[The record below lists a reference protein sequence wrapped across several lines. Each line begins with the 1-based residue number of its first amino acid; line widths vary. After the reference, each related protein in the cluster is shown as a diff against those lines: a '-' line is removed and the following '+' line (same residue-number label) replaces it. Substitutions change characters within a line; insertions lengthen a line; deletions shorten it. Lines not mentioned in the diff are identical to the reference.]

1 MRKIKQMMSLIISFS
16 MAAAVLTGCGGS
28 SEAGNGAASDSQAAA
43 EAGDADGGFP
53 TMNIEIAHVN
63 PTTPDDQY
71 QKLATLFADKVTER
85 TNGAV
90 TFTICGNSEL
100 GKEDDVLTGFG
111 LGTHQAAIMTNGAFA
126 NMYGPSK
133 VLEMPFLLKD
143 NETAWKFLD
152 SDVMKEVCDG
162 LYEEFGFKVLG
173 YGEGGFRNTLSQKP
187 IREPQDLVGLKFRIP
202 EYDTY
207 IKTYQLLGASPTPMP
222 FSETFTAIQQGTID
236 AMELPIASA
245 YTGSYYEAC
254 KYYSLDGHFY
264 NAISICLSRDLWESL
279 SPELQEIFQTAADE
293 ATHEQREW
301 LQGVT
306 EEMLTK
312 MEDAGC
318 TVVRDVDIEAFQK
331 AVAPIYEN
339 YRDEIGSD
347 LLDRALEIVK

>member
-1 MRKIKQMMSLIISFS
+1 MNKFKRMASLLVSLS
-16 MAAAVLTGCGGS
+16 VVAAALTGCGGKTDS
-28 SEAGNGAASDSQAAA
+28 GATDAADS
-43 EAGDADGGFP
+43 ADGSFP
-53 TMNIEIAHVN
+53 SMNIEIAHVN
-63 PTTPDDQY
+63 PTTDTDQY

-100 GKEDDVLTGFG
+100 GKEDDVLTGFD

-126 NMYGPSK
+126 NLYGPSN

-162 LYEEFGFKVLG
+162 LYDKLGFKVLG

-187 IREPQDLVGLKFRIP
+187 IREPADLAGLKMRIP

-222 FSETFTAIQQGTID
+222 FSETFTAVQQGTID
-236 AMELPIASA
+236 ALELPIAST
-245 YTGSYYEAC
+245 YSGSYYEVC
-254 KYYSLDGHFY
+254 KDYSLDGHFY
-264 NAISICLSRDLWESL
+264 NAISICLSRSLWESL

-301 LQGVT
+301 LQGVADGMLD
-306 EEMLTK
+306 EM
-312 MEDAGC
+312 EAAGC
-318 TVVRDVDIEAFQK
+318 TIVRDVDVAAFQE
-331 AVAPIYEN
+331 AVAPIYES
-339 YRDEIGSD
+339 YRETIGSD
-347 LLDRALEIVK
+347 LLDRALELVK